1 MSQTVTDNRLTG
13 CLRKERQEAGVLLS
27 QCQVLNYFLNM
38 CSFDLWSCR
47 GRPSFAHLPREPEDC
62 REAPVSRSRVS
73 RVWSHQVQ
81 RPNWYVC
88 VCLCVHLL
96 VFPHSF
102 KLRICIFRFA
112 YVAQASLQ
120 KHPLKKHR
128 GLTSLLPFF
137 SPEEEFRSTYLN
149 PLLSQWTLHR
159 PMKPAS
165 PAKDPAPASWDW
177 RDHGAVSPVKNQ
189 VPTIS

>member
-88 VCLCVHLL
+88 VCVSVCAFACISTQFQIEDLHLPLCICCTSFPSKTSSEETQRFDFSTS
-96 VFPHSF
+96 VFFS
-102 KLRICIFRFA
+102 RGR
-112 YVAQASLQ
+112 VSLYI
-120 KHPLKKHR
+120 PEPTPESMDSSSANE
-128 GLTSLLPFF
+128 TSL
-137 SPEEEFRSTYLN
+137 SC
-149 PLLSQWTLHR
+149 QR
-159 PMKPAS
+159 PRPCQLGLAG
-165 PAKDPAPASWDW
+165 SWSCQS
-177 RDHGAVSPVKNQ
+177 R
-189 VPTIS
+189 